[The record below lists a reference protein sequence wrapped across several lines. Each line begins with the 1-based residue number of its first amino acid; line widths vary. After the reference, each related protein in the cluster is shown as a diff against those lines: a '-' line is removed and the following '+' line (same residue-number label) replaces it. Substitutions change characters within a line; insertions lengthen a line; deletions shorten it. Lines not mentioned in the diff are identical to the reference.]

1 MHQLNLLS
9 FVYKN
14 IAMQYNAPNLGIGM
28 AMAFTFKQA
37 AKMLSDHLLMHE
49 ARKALHALQK
59 VGSNTNT
66 DALQRTGRGNRGGA
80 SHMQNII
87 SSKGMTGYPMPGDAS
102 DSASE
107 SASERAENEI
117 AKLNIDAFL
126 HKNVASFDA
135 LERCRNFMRVD
146 PVAVAMLIR
155 DHSGQLARD
164 LIGTGISTND
174 WIKKHNPRSKD
185 GIELVK
191 LPPHR

>member
-1 MHQLNLLS
+1 MAALNTMHQLNLLS

-59 VGSNTNT
+59 VGNTNT

-107 SASERAENEI
+107 RELLSQITILFYILKHAC
-117 AKLNIDAFL
+117 
-126 HKNVASFDA
+126 VT
-135 LERCRNFMRVD
+135 
-146 PVAVAMLIR
+146 
-155 DHSGQLARD
+155 
-164 LIGTGISTND
+164 IG
-174 WIKKHNPRSKD
+174 KY
-185 GIELVK
+185 
-191 LPPHR
+191 